1 MRRVLGNNNSV
12 VASSGEEVGGA
23 GGRGG
28 AQEVMERIRQW
39 ERQSSIYK
47 PEIDALG
54 WAVENKTGRERE
66 KRG

>member
-1 MRRVLGNNNSV
+1 
-12 VASSGEEVGGA
+12 
-23 GGRGG
+23 
-28 AQEVMERIRQW
+28 MERIRQW

-66 KRG
+66 RRGKGGDGEKKKQANEWKENVKR